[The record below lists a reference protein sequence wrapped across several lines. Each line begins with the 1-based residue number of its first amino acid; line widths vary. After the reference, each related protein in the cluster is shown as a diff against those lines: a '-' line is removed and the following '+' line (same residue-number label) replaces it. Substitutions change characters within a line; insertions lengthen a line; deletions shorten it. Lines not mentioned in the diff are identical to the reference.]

1 MTSDPAGKQLYADVT
16 DALIAGGRA
25 TRGTM
30 MGFPCLRRDGAF
42 FASLDPATNA
52 LIVKLPADR
61 VTALTRTGTGESFA
75 PNGRVFRE
83 WIAIPQPR
91 RDTWTRLLDEAW
103 RFAAAQR

>member
-1 MTSDPAGKQLYADVT
+1 MTSEPAGKQLYADLT
-16 DALIAGGRA
+16 EALIVDARA

-42 FASLDPATNA
+42 FASLEPVSNA
-52 LIVKLPADR
+52 LIVKLPSDR
-61 VTALTRTGTGESFA
+61 VAALIHIGTGEPFA

-91 RDTWTRLLDEAW
+91 RNTWTKLLEEAW
-103 RFAAAQR
+103 QFAAGQ